1 MEKERVGVVFKFFAK
16 PSVAAIRITE
26 GSLRPGDRIQFQGA
40 TTDFVMTI
48 ESMEIDREPVSSAG
62 AGQSVGI
69 QVPERVRPN
78 DAVYLVHGED

>member
-1 MEKERVGVVFKFFAK
+1 
-16 PSVAAIRITE
+16 
-26 GSLRPGDRIQFQGA
+26 
-40 TTDFVMTI
+40 MTI